1 MAANCARRTL
11 QFSSA
16 SAKTLLSRPPSS
28 PFASKA
34 SKLTELT
41 SLKPASA
48 PRLAAQKLKFSR
60 FVLVASGGVGRCA
73 VVDPVAQCYRFCLV
87 DVAPVFAQ
95 HQLGVPIRR
104 FRYSTIAWPELFLD
118 CSYDDLTFCMSS
130 FEILKTRDRE

>member
-41 SLKPASA
+41 SLKSASA

-60 FVLVASGGVGRCA
+60 LPVELGGAQSLIPLHSATASALLTSLLSLHNTSWG
-73 VVDPVAQCYRFCLV
+73 CL
-87 DVAPVFAQ
+87 
-95 HQLGVPIRR
+95 
-104 FRYSTIAWPELFLD
+104 SED